1 MCPKGRPCAELPA
14 PMLTTAASQ
23 KKPRA
28 LLAGESQGDVNL
40 HAHDVGKGLVITRGN
55 LRCIETSED
64 KSAITLP

>member
-1 MCPKGRPCAELPA
+1 
-14 PMLTTAASQ
+14 MLTTAASQ